1 MKKCEPFNNW
11 CKWFHRTPCLP
22 LFLQQGFHVI
32 PMFQNRAYGEKIR
45 NGITCNLTNK
55 SEVMKVMKQIKP
67 DYVLH
72 LAGRNSVIESWT
84 VALNI

>member
-1 MKKCEPFNNW
+1 MVSQV
-11 CKWFHRTPCLP
+11 PCLP
-22 LFLQQGFHVI
+22 LFLEQGFHVI
-32 PMFQNRAYGEKIR
+32 PMFQNRAHREKIR

-84 VALNI
+84 VSS